1 MAVGGGQ
8 RFIQQ
13 RMHGGPCD
21 VGVTGL
27 LAAARF
33 VGHAPAAGGH
43 GFADGHK
50 RFGDVSIRGVVL
62 EPAAADGVFRLQY
75 HGGLHLG
82 AIADFAGGR
91 VERAHQLENALPD
104 AGGVDT
110 DVFHVVFFGQPA
122 DGFGLRG
129 EIHAFPLVALQYA
142 EFAAGDHRRSQHHA
156 TGAVAGVRRVIAD
169 PHRPVTERSACIG
182 VNVRPFDQTV
192 DHTALQ
198 LLKGEY

>member
-1 MAVGGGQ
+1 
-8 RFIQQ
+8 
-13 RMHGGPCD
+13 MHGGPRD
-21 VGVTGL
+21 IGVTGFF
-27 LAAARF
+27 AAARF

-50 RFGDVSIRGVVL
+50 RFGDVGIRGVVF
-62 EPAAADGVFRLQY
+62 EPAAAAAAAAAAADGIFRLQY

-82 AIADFAGGR
+82 AVADFAGGR
-91 VERAHQLENALPD
+91 VECAHQLENALPD

-142 EFAAGDHRRSQHHA
+142 EFAAGDHRWGQHHT

-169 PHRPVTERSACIG
+169 PHRAVIERSACIG
-182 VNVRPFDQTV
+182 VNVRPLNQTV
-192 DHTALQ
+192 DHAALQ
-198 LLKGEY
+198 LIA